1 MSKSKLYPKQKLNNA
16 STDLIQDPFVRA
28 TITENLYKT
37 GMLFR
42 PTIVSL
48 MSAWFWYQVVVWPE
62 PANFILALSGWWLT
76 SILYLVLHYHFR
88 KQPTYIRQQP
98 HRTELYLKILSW
110 HSWIDG
116 TCIGF
121 VALFLLESRPDW
133 ELMIIVGTT
142 IYMFTSYIKNMSH
155 STIVRILPALIF
167 TPMTLT
173 FLMRGDASHF
183 TIGLYFIFCIVSSAI
198 YSFTAA
204 KNIQLPIKQR
214 FELEEL
220 TVKLNIERD
229 RADAANAAKSHFF
242 TAASHDARQPLQA
255 ISLLFD
261 GFKMS
266 TQTHFQDKKI
276 IEKIEVNLNT
286 IRHLFDRVLDIS
298 RIDSGHVTPEIKN
311 FSLQKLFNKLDAQFG
326 ELAASKGLWLHFVPT
341 DAWVEHDSELL
352 DRIVSNLVHN
362 AIKYTSTG
370 GVWVAW
376 RQTRGRLEIR
386 DSGLGIS
393 KEDQA
398 TIFNEFAQVNNPAR
412 NNEAGLGLGL
422 SIVKRLAELT
432 HTPFGLR
439 SQKDMGSTF
448 WLKLNASPLH
458 NHQRNFQVTP
468 SDIHNTVDQI
478 TALELDKPLAGLHIF
493 YVEDDPQLR
502 DLFGQSLIHA
512 GANVIAC
519 AHLDEVQS
527 ILTNDV
533 DAKLQSIN
541 VILTDYRLGA
551 SGTGLDAVQAVRNH
565 THKNIPAVLITGDS
579 AVRDLQ
585 TIQQLP
591 NSTLL
596 HKPVEFHQL
605 KQVLLKVSL
614 QTQSKY
620 CHA

>member
-1 MSKSKLYPKQKLNNA
+1 MSVPLTSPVKSQAIKP
-16 STDLIQDPFVRA
+16 DLMGDPRVRA
-28 TITENLYKT
+28 VIKENLYR
-37 GMLFR
+37 GMLVR
-42 PTIVSL
+42 PIIVTATVI
-48 MSAWFWYQVVVWPE
+48 MFWYLLVVWP
-62 PANFILALSGWWLT
+62 NNLRLMLALGIWGT
-76 SILYLVLHYHFR
+76 NSILYLALHFYHRFQDMD
-88 KQPTYIRQQP
+88 KRQLP
-98 HRTELYLKILSW
+98 EASSMYLKLLVLNC
-110 HSWIDG
+110 WID
-116 TCIGF
+116 CAALGF
-121 VALFLLESRPDW
+121 VGLLIAIERPDF
-133 ELMIIVGTT
+133 ESMVVIGLIM
-142 IYMFTSYIKNMSH
+142 YMFSAFIKNISYATA
-155 STIVRILPALIF
+155 SRFLPALVFMPVTIA
-167 TPMTLT
+167 
-173 FLMRGDASHF
+173 FLMRGDAAH
-183 TIGLYFIFCIVSSAI
+183 IIIAVYFIISTFSLSVYGASAA
-198 YSFTAA
+198 TA
-204 KNIQLPIKQR
+204 IQLPIKQQY
-214 FELEEL
+214 EIAEQNEALSQL
-220 TVKLNIERD
+220 TTQLSIERD

-266 TQTHFQDKKI
+266 TQTHLQDKKI

-565 THKNIPAVLITGDS
+565 THKDIPAVLITGDS

-605 KQVLLKVSL
+605 KQVLLKVSKL
-614 QTQSKY
+614 
-620 CHA
+620 

>member
-1 MSKSKLYPKQKLNNA
+1 MSVPLTSPVKSQTIKP
-16 STDLIQDPFVRA
+16 DLMGDPRVRA
-28 TITENLYKT
+28 VIKENLYR
-37 GMLFR
+37 GMLVR
-42 PTIVSL
+42 PIIVTATVI
-48 MSAWFWYQVVVWPE
+48 MFWYLLVVWP
-62 PANFILALSGWWLT
+62 NNLRLMLALGIWGT
-76 SILYLVLHYHFR
+76 NSILYLALHFYHRFQDMD
-88 KQPTYIRQQP
+88 KRQLP
-98 HRTELYLKILSW
+98 EASSMYLKLLVLNC
-110 HSWIDG
+110 WID
-116 TCIGF
+116 CAALGF
-121 VALFLLESRPDW
+121 VGLLIAIERPDF
-133 ELMIIVGTT
+133 ESMVVIGLIM
-142 IYMFTSYIKNMSH
+142 YMFSAFIKNISYATASRFLSALVFMPV
-155 STIVRILPALIF
+155 TIA
-167 TPMTLT
+167 
-173 FLMRGDASHF
+173 FLMRGDVAH
-183 TIGLYFIFCIVSSAI
+183 IIIAVYFIISTFSLSVYGASAA
-198 YSFTAA
+198 TA
-204 KNIQLPIKQR
+204 IQLPIKQQY
-214 FELEEL
+214 EIAEQNEALSLL
-220 TVKLNIERD
+220 TTQLSIERD

-266 TQTHFQDKKI
+266 AQTNLQDKKI

-468 SDIHNTVDQI
+468 SDLHNTANQVS
-478 TALELDKPLAGLHIF
+478 ALELGKPLAGLRIF

-519 AHLDEVQS
+519 AHLEEVQS

-565 THKNIPAVLITGDS
+565 THKDIPAVLITGDS

-605 KQVLLKVSL
+605 KQVLLKVL
-614 QTQSKY
+614 KR
-620 CHA
+620 

>member
-1 MSKSKLYPKQKLNNA
+1 MSVPLTSPVKSQTIKP
-16 STDLIQDPFVRA
+16 DLMGDPRVRA
-28 TITENLYKT
+28 VIKENLYR
-37 GMLFR
+37 GMLVR
-42 PTIVSL
+42 PIIVTATVI
-48 MSAWFWYQVVVWPE
+48 MFWYLLVVWP
-62 PANFILALSGWWLT
+62 NNLRLMLALGIWGT
-76 SILYLVLHYHFR
+76 NSILYLALHFYHRFQDMD
-88 KQPTYIRQQP
+88 KRQLP
-98 HRTELYLKILSW
+98 EASSMYLKLLVLNC
-110 HSWIDG
+110 WID
-116 TCIGF
+116 CAALGF
-121 VALFLLESRPDW
+121 VGLLIAIERPDF
-133 ELMIIVGTT
+133 ESMVVIGLIM
-142 IYMFTSYIKNMSH
+142 YMFSAFIKNISYATA
-155 STIVRILPALIF
+155 SRFLPALVFMPVTIA
-167 TPMTLT
+167 
-173 FLMRGDASHF
+173 FLMRGDAAH
-183 TIGLYFIFCIVSSAI
+183 IIIAVYFIISTFSLSVYGA
-198 YSFTAA
+198 TAA
-204 KNIQLPIKQR
+204 TAIQLPIKQQY
-214 FELEEL
+214 EIAEQNEALSQL
-220 TVKLNIERD
+220 TTQLSIERD

-266 TQTHFQDKKI
+266 TQTHLQDKKI

-468 SDIHNTVDQI
+468 SDIHTPANQI
-478 TALELDKPLAGLHIF
+478 TVLELDKPLAGLRIF
-493 YVEDDPQLR
+493 YVEDDQQLR

-512 GANVIAC
+512 GANVITC

-533 DAKLQSIN
+533 EAKLQSIN

-565 THKNIPAVLITGDS
+565 THKDIPAVLITGDS

-605 KQVLLKVSL
+605 KQVLLKVSKL
-614 QTQSKY
+614 
-620 CHA
+620 

>member
-1 MSKSKLYPKQKLNNA
+1 MSVPLTSPVKSQAIKP
-16 STDLIQDPFVRA
+16 DLMGDPRVRA
-28 TITENLYKT
+28 VIKENLYR
-37 GMLFR
+37 GMLVR
-42 PTIVSL
+42 PIIVTATVI
-48 MSAWFWYQVVVWPE
+48 MFWYLLVVWP
-62 PANFILALSGWWLT
+62 NNLRLMLALGIWGT
-76 SILYLVLHYHFR
+76 NSILYLALHFYHRFQDMD
-88 KQPTYIRQQP
+88 KRQLP
-98 HRTELYLKILSW
+98 EASSKYLKLLVLNC
-110 HSWIDG
+110 WID
-116 TCIGF
+116 CAALGF
-121 VALFLLESRPDW
+121 VGLLIAIERPDF
-133 ELMIIVGTT
+133 ESMVVIGLIM
-142 IYMFTSYIKNMSH
+142 YMFSAFIKNISYATA
-155 STIVRILPALIF
+155 SRFLPALVFMPVTIA
-167 TPMTLT
+167 
-173 FLMRGDASHF
+173 FLMRGDAAH
-183 TIGLYFIFCIVSSAI
+183 IIIAVYFIISTFSLSVYGASAA
-198 YSFTAA
+198 TA
-204 KNIQLPIKQR
+204 IQLPIKQQY
-214 FELEEL
+214 EIAEQNEALSQL
-220 TVKLNIERD
+220 TTQLSIERD

-266 TQTHFQDKKI
+266 AQTNLQDKKI

-458 NHQRNFQVTP
+458 GHQRNFQVAP
-468 SDIHNTVDQI
+468 SDLHNTANQI
-478 TALELDKPLAGLHIF
+478 TALELDKPLAGLRIF

-512 GANVIAC
+512 GATVIAC

-565 THKNIPAVLITGDS
+565 THKDIPAVLITGDS

-605 KQVLLKVSL
+605 KQVLLKVSKL
-614 QTQSKY
+614 
-620 CHA
+620 

>member
-1 MSKSKLYPKQKLNNA
+1 MSLPLSSASKSSPIK
-16 STDLIQDPFVRA
+16 SDLMQDARVRA
-28 TITENLYKT
+28 VIKENLYR
-37 GMLFR
+37 GMLVR
-42 PTIVSL
+42 PIIVTATVI
-48 MSAWFWYQVVVWPE
+48 MFWYLLEVWP
-62 PANFILALSGWWLT
+62 NNLRLMLALGIWGT
-76 SILYLVLHYHFR
+76 NSILYLALHFYHRFQDMD
-88 KQPTYIRQQP
+88 KRQLP
-98 HRTELYLKILSW
+98 EASSMYLKLLVLNC
-110 HSWIDG
+110 WID
-116 TCIGF
+116 CAALGF
-121 VALFLLESRPDW
+121 VGLLITIERPDF
-133 ELMIIVGTT
+133 ESMVVIGLIM
-142 IYMFTSYIKNMSH
+142 YMFSAFIKNISYATA
-155 STIVRILPALIF
+155 SRFLPALVFMPVTIA
-167 TPMTLT
+167 
-173 FLMRGDASHF
+173 FLMRGDVAH
-183 TIGLYFIFCIVSSAI
+183 IIIAVYFIISTFSLSVYGASAA
-198 YSFTAA
+198 TA
-204 KNIQLPIKQR
+204 IQLPIKQQY
-214 FELEEL
+214 EIAEQNEALSLL
-220 TVKLNIERD
+220 TTQLSIERD

-266 TQTHFQDKKI
+266 AQTHLQDKKI

-468 SDIHNTVDQI
+468 SDIHTPANQI
-478 TALELDKPLAGLHIF
+478 TVLELDKPLAGLRIF
-493 YVEDDPQLR
+493 YVEDDQQLR

-512 GANVIAC
+512 GANVITC

-533 DAKLQSIN
+533 EAKLQSIN

-565 THKNIPAVLITGDS
+565 THKDIPAVLITGDS

-605 KQVLLKVSL
+605 KQVLLKVSKL
-614 QTQSKY
+614 
-620 CHA
+620 

>member
-1 MSKSKLYPKQKLNNA
+1 MSVPLTSPVKSQAIKP
-16 STDLIQDPFVRA
+16 DLMGDPRVRA
-28 TITENLYKT
+28 VIKENLYR
-37 GMLFR
+37 GMLVR
-42 PTIVSL
+42 PIIVTATVI
-48 MSAWFWYQVVVWPE
+48 MFWYLLVVWP
-62 PANFILALSGWWLT
+62 NNLRLMLALGIWGT
-76 SILYLVLHYHFR
+76 NSILYLALHFYHRFQDMD
-88 KQPTYIRQQP
+88 KRQLP
-98 HRTELYLKILSW
+98 EASSMYLKLLVLNC
-110 HSWIDG
+110 WID
-116 TCIGF
+116 CAALGF
-121 VALFLLESRPDW
+121 VGLLIAIERPDF
-133 ELMIIVGTT
+133 ESMVVIGLIM
-142 IYMFTSYIKNMSH
+142 YMFSAFIKNISYATA
-155 STIVRILPALIF
+155 SRFLPALVFMPVTIA
-167 TPMTLT
+167 
-173 FLMRGDASHF
+173 FLMRGDVAH
-183 TIGLYFIFCIVSSAI
+183 IIIAVYFIISTFSLSVYGASAA
-198 YSFTAA
+198 TA
-204 KNIQLPIKQR
+204 IQLPIKQQY
-214 FELEEL
+214 EIAEQNEALSLL
-220 TVKLNIERD
+220 TTQLSIERD

-266 TQTHFQDKKI
+266 AQTNLQDKKI

-298 RIDSGHVTPEIKN
+298 RIDSGHVTPEIKK

-468 SDIHNTVDQI
+468 SDIHNTANQI
-478 TALELDKPLAGLHIF
+478 TAIELDKPLAGLRIF
-493 YVEDDPQLR
+493 YVEDDSQLR
-502 DLFGQSLIHA
+502 DLFAQSLIHA

-519 AHLDEVQS
+519 AHLEEVQS
-527 ILTNDV
+527 ILINDI

-565 THKNIPAVLITGDS
+565 THKDIPAVLITGDS

-605 KQVLLKVSL
+605 KQVLLKVSKL
-614 QTQSKY
+614 
-620 CHA
+620 

>member
-1 MSKSKLYPKQKLNNA
+1 MSVPLTSPVKSQAIKP
-16 STDLIQDPFVRA
+16 DLMGDPRVRA
-28 TITENLYKT
+28 VIKENLYR
-37 GMLFR
+37 GMLVR
-42 PTIVSL
+42 PIIVTATVI
-48 MSAWFWYQVVVWPE
+48 MFWYLLVVWP
-62 PANFILALSGWWLT
+62 NNLRLMLALGIWGT
-76 SILYLVLHYHFR
+76 NSILYLALHFYHRFQDMD
-88 KQPTYIRQQP
+88 KRQLP
-98 HRTELYLKILSW
+98 EASSMYLKLLVLNC
-110 HSWIDG
+110 WID
-116 TCIGF
+116 CAALGF
-121 VALFLLESRPDW
+121 VGLLIAIERPDF
-133 ELMIIVGTT
+133 ESMVVIGLIM
-142 IYMFTSYIKNMSH
+142 YMFSAFIKNISYATA
-155 STIVRILPALIF
+155 SRFLPALVFMPVTIA
-167 TPMTLT
+167 
-173 FLMRGDASHF
+173 FLMRGDAAH
-183 TIGLYFIFCIVSSAI
+183 IIIAVYFIISTFSLSVYGASAA
-198 YSFTAA
+198 TA
-204 KNIQLPIKQR
+204 IQLPIKQQY
-214 FELEEL
+214 EIAEQNEALSQL
-220 TVKLNIERD
+220 TTQLSIERD

-266 TQTHFQDKKI
+266 AQTNLQDKKI

-468 SDIHNTVDQI
+468 SDTYNSANQI
-478 TALELDKPLAGLHIF
+478 SSLEMDKPLAGLRVF

-512 GANVIAC
+512 GAIVIAC

-533 DAKLQSIN
+533 EAKLQSIN

-565 THKNIPAVLITGDS
+565 THKDIPAVLITGDS

-605 KQVLLKVSL
+605 KQVLLKVS
-614 QTQSKY
+614 K
-620 CHA
+620 H